1 MKRSVEELYQ
11 AAIRFDEGEI
21 YQSQDYNTVLE
32 NKNHLRRTI
41 QTLFGAVVL
50 PVLEENSAVFG
61 VDNEFEFR
69 PFFEQGYLMGLAE
82 GANSF

>member
-1 MKRSVEELYQ
+1 MKRSVKELHQ

-41 QTLFGAVVL
+41 QTLFGAVVSPL
-50 PVLEENSAVFG
+50 LEEYAAVIG
-61 VDNEFEFR
+61 EETELECR
-69 PFFEQGYLMGLAE
+69 HFFEQGYLMGLAE
-82 GANSF
+82 GANPF